1 MDRVAPSKAK
11 AGIDVEGLA
20 GLLYGIH
27 NGLGMLTGMPQF
39 FTIDGAANAR
49 LAMAGAKVWRHFE
62 KTIPSPLMQD
72 IGALAGVAIGVYLPL
87 FSPGAANMMAA
98 LHAMQTG
105 QTREPQPGD
114 APETMLDPAQFNPS
128 SYDFQSPG
136 AGPQ

>member
-11 AGIDVEGLA
+11 GGIDVEGLA

-39 FTIDGAANAR
+39 FMIDGAANAR

-62 KTIPSPLMQD
+62 NTIPSPLMQD

-105 QTREPQPGD
+105 APQPSE
-114 APETMLDPAQFNPS
+114 APADPAAFDPAQFNPA
-128 SYDFQSPG
+128 SYDYQSPG